1 MPYKL
6 LDWIDIT
13 QIRWDSLSENPAAID
28 LLKEHPEQIV
38 WYRLC
43 SNQNPGD
50 KTRNE
55 SIGRAYPQIQLP

>member
-1 MPYKL
+1 MTYKL

-28 LLKEHPEQIV
+28 LLREHPEQIV

-43 SNQNPGD
+43 SNQNPEAIEWL
-50 KTRNE
+50 RQNPE
-55 SIGRAYPQIQLP
+55 RIHWS